1 MGRGRGV
8 GGLDCNVGAVV
19 SEFTQLKADPRLVA
33 AQARERANEATEY
46 VRDLRRLLGQAM
58 RDEADAQKVARELE
72 QEAAR

>member
-1 MGRGRGV
+1 MTSPS
-8 GGLDCNVGAVV
+8 DA
-19 SEFTQLKADPRLVA
+19 KAAAETARL
-33 AQARERANEATEY
+33 RANAQSNR